1 MNLKKIKN
9 AKEFLDIQ
17 GIDKRVKE
25 ILIKSGIVDN
35 LGDRWML
42 LSSLR
47 RDKQE
52 YQEIKNEKERKV
64 IYKKWENELIR
75 L

>member
-1 MNLKKIKN
+1 MKT
-9 AKEFLDIQ
+9 AKDFLEVI

-25 ILIKSGIVDN
+25 TLIKAGIVDN

-47 RDKQE
+47 RDKKE
-52 YQEIKNEKERKV
+52 YQENKNEKERKV